1 MTLFSARFP
10 INGYLPPPSQN
21 GEQTGSVLAAALT
34 GASSFIRQL
43 GCDPDIIARSVGLQ
57 VADEQPPTLALR
69 LEDYCNLFEEVARQS
84 GRYDSGLIYGQQ
96 FQPDQLGLIGY
107 IALTSATLEA
117 ALVNLVELFPYH
129 QRATQTR
136 LVRMPGGFRIEYR
149 ITDPLISHRAQDAEL
164 TMGMFCNV
172 FRRALGNSWRPDAVW
187 FEHTRQA
194 STADYAAA
202 FDAPVFFQRD
212 TTALLFSDAGL
223 DVRMPA
229 ANTGLLA
236 VLRESLT
243 RLDHSASLAADRRDD
258 LLLQVRREVHDMLPQ
273 GIVKLPVL
281 AEKLGVPRWTL
292 QRRLDSVG
300 VTYTEL
306 VDETRRNMAQSYL
319 QQRGMPI
326 GEIAYLLGYSEVSA
340 FSRAFRK
347 WYGVSPQAFR
357 KGK

>member
-1 MTLFSARFP
+1 MTLFSAQVLTDDCLSSFP
-10 INGYLPPPSQN
+10 QTDR
-21 GEQTGSVLAAALT
+21 QTGSVLAAAMT
-34 GASSFIRQL
+34 GASSFIRQQ

-57 VADEQPPTLALR
+57 IADDLPPTLALR

-84 GRYDSGLIYGQQ
+84 GRYDTGLAYGQQ

-107 IALTSATLEA
+107 IALTSATLGD
-117 ALVNLVELFPYH
+117 ALINLAELFPYH

-136 LVRMPGGFRIEYR
+136 LVRMADGFRIEYR
-149 ITDPLISHRAQDAEL
+149 ITDPLISRRAQDAEL

-172 FRRALGNSWRPDAVW
+172 FRRALGKSWHPDAVW
-187 FEHTRQA
+187 FEHTCQ
-194 STADYAAA
+194 STAADYAAA
-202 FDAPVFFQRD
+202 FDAPVFFQRG
-212 TTALLFSDAGL
+212 TTALLFSDVGL
-223 DVRMPA
+223 DVPMPA
-229 ANTGLLA
+229 ANAGLLS

-243 RLDHSASLAADRRDD
+243 RLDHSQHLTTDGRDD
-258 LLLQVRREVHDMLPQ
+258 LLLQARREVRTMLPQ

-292 QRRLDSVG
+292 QRRLESIG
-300 VTYTEL
+300 VTYTNL
-306 VDETRRNMAQSYL
+306 VDETRRSLAQTYL
-319 QQRGMPI
+319 RQKGVSI

-357 KGK
+357 KEL